1 MKGQRHTVYFTRGM
15 AGELAVRFGMRT
27 TQPLRR
33 IVSSGGVGLREA
45 DREVY
50 RYIWEHRYELLAAAF
65 IDTFEKTDKLFR
77 Q

>member
-65 IDTFEKTDKLFR
+65 IDTFEKNDRLFW
-77 Q
+77 

>member
-33 IVSSGGVGLREA
+33 IVSSGGVGLRET